1 MVPVKPA
8 SGVKVPRLRSSLI
21 LAVLT
26 VAALA
31 VSAGFWYWSAMSK
44 DSQLSLA
51 SGVELKYRADM
62 IGILRKEAE
71 ANELEIQVQPI
82 PCATDAIAQVDRGEL
97 DAAVIPA
104 GLAVKAAN
112 VRQVAMLDCEALHL
126 FVKPELLAQGVAGL
140 HGKRIYLGAP
150 GSGVRIIAE
159 EILKFMQLK
168 PENGDYQAESYTF
181 ADLSKLMATSPDALP
196 DAIFGLSPLPSP
208 LAEKLVHQC
217 GYQLMELPVGEAMA
231 LRQAYIEDLLIPAN
245 TYGVHPAV
253 PEKPL
258 HTVGTRAVL
267 IANVNVPKLAI
278 RRLLEVLY
286 ESDFARRVGIK
297 PLNPDLL
304 QRSGEYPNHPGTVA
318 YLHRNDPLFN
328 KDRIDGIKSFAGTLV
343 SAVSA
348 LILAWQWY
356 KRRRVAGVDDY
367 LRACNKLELDALDA
381 SSRGALG
388 EAELQAGL
396 AQLGDLK
403 IDVLEK
409 HQQGVFSGDQQ
420 FAALVSR
427 IESLQ
432 QTLPHLLAVT
442 AGQAGRGAPAAG
454 QRRADLQPHFVVG
467 LDHPLEAERL
477 PSRGPAAAA

>member
-1 MVPVKPA
+1 MVPVKPVSA
-8 SGVKVPRLRSSLI
+8 VNVPRLRSSLV

-26 VAALA
+26 VTALG
-31 VSAGFWYWSAMSK
+31 VSAGFWYWSNMSK

-62 IGILRKEAE
+62 IGILQKEAQ
-71 ANELEIQVQPI
+71 ANELEIQMQPI
-82 PCATDAIAQVDRGEL
+82 PCSTDAIAQVDRGEL

-104 GLAVKAAN
+104 GLAVKAAS

-126 FVKPELLAQGVAGL
+126 FVKPELLAQGVVGL
-140 HGKRIYLGAP
+140 RGKRIYLGAP

-159 EILKFMQLK
+159 EILDFIELR
-168 PENGDYQAESYTF
+168 PGSDYQAESYTF
-181 ADLSKLMATSPDALP
+181 ADLGKLITTSPDALP

-208 LAEKLVHQC
+208 LGEKLVHQC

-231 LRQAYIEDLLIPAN
+231 LRKAYIEDLVVPAN

-286 ESDFARRVGIK
+286 ESDFARRVGIQ
-297 PLNPDLL
+297 PLNVGLL

-328 KDRIDGIKSFAGTLV
+328 KDRIDGIKSAAGTMV
-343 SAVSA
+343 SAFSA

-388 EAELQAGL
+388 EAELRAGL

-403 IDVLEK
+403 IEVLEK

-432 QTLPHLLAVT
+432 QTLPRLLVGT
-442 AGQAGRGAPAAG
+442 ARQAGSGTPAAG
-454 QRRADLQPHFVVG
+454 QRRADLLPHFAVG
-467 LDHPLEAERL
+467 LDHQLDAERL
-477 PSRGPAAAA
+477 PGRGPGAAA

>member
-1 MVPVKPA
+1 MVPVKPVPA
-8 SGVKVPRLRSSLI
+8 AIVPRFQGSLV
-21 LAVLT
+21 LAVLAV
-26 VAALA
+26 VALG
-31 VSAGFWYWSAMSK
+31 VSAGFWYWSTMSK
-44 DSQLSLA
+44 ALPLSLA

-62 IGILRKEAE
+62 IDILQKEAG
-71 ANELEIQVQPI
+71 ANELEIEMQRI
-82 PCATDAIAQVDRGEL
+82 PSSTEAIARVDRGEL
-97 DAAVIPA
+97 DAVVIPA
-104 GLAVKAAN
+104 GLAVKAHN
-112 VRQVAMLDCEALHL
+112 VRQVAMMDCEALHL
-126 FVKPELLAQGVAGL
+126 FVKPELLAEGVAGL
-140 HGKRIYLGAP
+140 RGKRIYLGTP

-159 EILKFMQLK
+159 EILVFIELK
-168 PENGDYQAESYTF
+168 PGRDYQAESYTF
-181 ADLSKLMATSPDALP
+181 AELAKLIATSPEAMP

-208 LAEKLVHQC
+208 LGEKLVKS

-231 LRQAYIEDLLIPAN
+231 LRKAYIEDLVIPAN

-253 PEKPL
+253 PEKAL

-286 ESDFARRVGIK
+286 ESDFARRVGIQ
-297 PLNPDLL
+297 PLNVALL
-304 QRSGEYPNHPGTVA
+304 QRSGEYPNHPGTIA

-343 SAVSA
+343 SAFSA

-367 LRACNKLELDALDA
+367 LRACNKIELDALDA
-381 SSRGALG
+381 SSHGALG

-420 FAALVSR
+420 FAALVAR

-432 QTLPHLLAVT
+432 QTLPRLLAVT
-442 AGQAGRGAPAAG
+442 AGHAGSGVPAAG
-454 QRRADLQPHFVVG
+454 QRSANLQPHFVVG
-467 LDHPLEAERL
+467 LDHQLEVERL
-477 PSRGPAAAA
+477 PARGPGAAA

>member
-1 MVPVKPA
+1 MVPVKPVPA
-8 SGVKVPRLRSSLI
+8 VQVPRLRSSLVLAI
-21 LAVLT
+21 LAV
-26 VAALA
+26 VALA
-31 VSAGFWYWSAMSK
+31 VSAGFWYWSNMSK

-62 IGILRKEAE
+62 IGILQKEAE
-71 ANELEIQVQPI
+71 ANELEIQMQRI
-82 PCATDAIAQVDRGEL
+82 ASSTDAIAQVDRGEL

-140 HGKRIYLGAP
+140 KGKRIYLGTP

-159 EILKFMQLK
+159 EILAFIELK
-168 PENGDYQAESYTF
+168 PGSDYQAESYTF
-181 ADLSKLMATSPDALP
+181 ADLGKLMATSPDALP

-208 LAEKLVHQC
+208 LGERLVKY
-217 GYQLMELPVGEAMA
+217 GYQLMELPVAEAMA
-231 LRQAYIEDLLIPAN
+231 LRKAYIEDLVIPAN

-267 IANVNVPKLAI
+267 VANANVPKLAI

-297 PLNPDLL
+297 PLNADLL

-343 SAVSA
+343 SAASA
-348 LILAWQWY
+348 LLLAWQWY

-367 LRACNKLELDALDA
+367 LRACNKIELDVLDA

-409 HQQGVFSGDQQ
+409 HQQGVFAGDQQ
-420 FAALVSR
+420 FDALVSR

-432 QTLPHLLAVT
+432 RTLPHLLVAT
-442 AGQAGRGAPAAG
+442 AGQAGSGAPAAG

-467 LDHPLEAERL
+467 LDHKLEAERL
-477 PSRGPAAAA
+477 PARGPGAAA

>member
-1 MVPVKPA
+1 MVSVKPVPA
-8 SGVKVPRLRSSLI
+8 IRVPRLQGSLVLAL
-21 LAVLT
+21 LAV
-26 VAALA
+26 VALA
-31 VSAGFWYWSAMSK
+31 ASAGFWYWSNLSK
-44 DSQLSLA
+44 VSQLSLA

-62 IGILRKEAE
+62 IGILQKEAQ
-71 ANELEIQVQPI
+71 ANDLQIQMQPI
-82 PCATDAIAQVDRGEL
+82 SSTTDAIARVNRGEL
-97 DAAVIPA
+97 DAVVIPA

-126 FVKPELLAQGVAGL
+126 FVKPDVLAQGVAGL
-140 HGKRIYLGAP
+140 RGKRIYLGTP

-159 EILKFMQLK
+159 EILDFIELK
-168 PENGDYQAESYTF
+168 PGLDYQAESYTF
-181 ADLSKLMATSPDALP
+181 ADLSKLIATSPDALP

-208 LAEKLVHQC
+208 LGEKLVHQC
-217 GYQLMELPVGEAMA
+217 GYQLMELPVGEALA
-231 LRQAYIEDLLIPAN
+231 LRKAYIEDLVIPAN

-253 PEKPL
+253 PERPL

-267 IANVNVPKLAI
+267 VANVDVSKVTI

-297 PLNPDLL
+297 PLNAELL

-328 KDRIDGIKSFAGTLV
+328 KDRIDGIKSVAGTLV

-348 LILAWQWY
+348 LLLAWQWY

-367 LRACNKLELDALDA
+367 LRACNKLELDALEA
-381 SSRGALG
+381 SNRGTLG

-396 AQLGDLK
+396 GQLGDLK

-432 QTLPHLLAVT
+432 QTLPRLLAGT
-442 AGQAGRGAPAAG
+442 AGQASSGTREAG
-454 QRRADLQPHFVVG
+454 QRRADLLPHFVVG
-467 LDHPLEAERL
+467 LDHQSGAERL
-477 PSRGPAAAA
+477 PGRGPVKAA

>member
-1 MVPVKPA
+1 MVPVKPVPA
-8 SGVKVPRLRSSLI
+8 VQVPRLRSSLVLAI
-21 LAVLT
+21 LAV
-26 VAALA
+26 VALA
-31 VSAGFWYWSAMSK
+31 VSAGFWYWSNMSK

-62 IGILRKEAE
+62 IGILQKEAE
-71 ANELEIQVQPI
+71 ANELEIQMQRI
-82 PCATDAIAQVDRGEL
+82 ASSTDAIAQVDRGEL

-112 VRQVAMLDCEALHL
+112 VRQAAMLDCEALHL
-126 FVKPELLAQGVAGL
+126 FVKPEVLAEGVAGL
-140 HGKRIYLGAP
+140 RGKRIFLGNP

-159 EILKFMQLK
+159 EILAFIELK
-168 PENGDYQAESYTF
+168 PGSDYQAESYTF
-181 ADLSKLMATSPDALP
+181 ADLGKLMATSPDALP

-208 LAEKLVHQC
+208 LGERLVKY
-217 GYQLMELPVGEAMA
+217 GYQLMELPVAEAMA
-231 LRQAYIEDLLIPAN
+231 LRKAYIEDLVIPAN

-267 IANVNVPKLAI
+267 VANANVPKLAI

-297 PLNPDLL
+297 PLNADLL

-328 KDRIDGIKSFAGTLV
+328 KDRIDGIKSFAGALV
-343 SAVSA
+343 SAFSA

-367 LRACNKLELDALDA
+367 LRACNRLELDALDA
-381 SSRGALG
+381 SSRGELG

-403 IDVLEK
+403 IEVLEK
-409 HQQGVFSGDQQ
+409 HQQGVFAGDQQ

-432 QTLPHLLAVT
+432 QTLPGLLVGT
-442 AGQAGRGAPAAG
+442 AGQAGSGTLPAG

-467 LDHPLEAERL
+467 LDQQPGAERL
-477 PSRGPAAAA
+477 PSRGPVAAA

>member
-1 MVPVKPA
+1 MVPVKPVPA
-8 SGVKVPRLRSSLI
+8 VQVPRLRSSLVLAI
-21 LAVLT
+21 LAV
-26 VAALA
+26 VALA
-31 VSAGFWYWSAMSK
+31 VSAGFWYWSNMSK

-62 IGILRKEAE
+62 IGILQKEAE
-71 ANELEIQVQPI
+71 ANELEIQMQRI
-82 PCATDAIAQVDRGEL
+82 ASSTDAIAQVDRGEL

-140 HGKRIYLGAP
+140 KGKRIYLGTP

-159 EILKFMQLK
+159 EILAFIELK
-168 PENGDYQAESYTF
+168 PGSDYQAESYTF
-181 ADLSKLMATSPDALP
+181 ADLGKLMATSPDALP

-208 LAEKLVHQC
+208 LGERLVKY
-217 GYQLMELPVGEAMA
+217 GYQLMELPVAEAMA
-231 LRQAYIEDLLIPAN
+231 LRKAYIEDLVIPAN

-267 IANVNVPKLAI
+267 VANANVPKLAI

-297 PLNPDLL
+297 PLNADLL

-343 SAVSA
+343 SAASA
-348 LILAWQWY
+348 LLLAWQWY

-367 LRACNKLELDALDA
+367 LRACNKIELDVLDA
-381 SSRGALG
+381 SSRGGWA
-388 EAELQAGL
+388 
-396 AQLGDLK
+396 K
-403 IDVLEK
+403 RSCK
-409 HQQGVFSGDQQ
+409 
-420 FAALVSR
+420 
-427 IESLQ
+427 
-432 QTLPHLLAVT
+432 
-442 AGQAGRGAPAAG
+442 PAWRNWAI
-454 QRRADLQPHFVVG
+454 
-467 LDHPLEAERL
+467 
-477 PSRGPAAAA
+477 